1 MSEGQRVHAI
11 LTQTTSSSAFSWSS
25 FIKSSLLVIEPPD
38 FSFQPFFFQ
47 FFTQHVTPVTTRVE
61 TGADHVP
68 LTCSLDDKL
77 VFGLTVYGELAVSVE
92 NQLLDA
98 LIFG

>member
-1 MSEGQRVHAI
+1 MQI

-25 FIKSSLLVIEPPD
+25 FIKSSLLVMEPPD
-38 FSFQPFFFQ
+38 FSLQLFCFQL
-47 FFTQHVTPVTTRVE
+47 FTQRVTPVTTRVE
-61 TGADHVP
+61 TGADHVAIACP
-68 LTCSLDDKL
+68 LDGKL
-77 VFGLTVYGELAVSVE
+77 VFGLTVDGELAVSVE